1 MTHTKNFLRSVII
14 NSQIYLFMI
23 VLISASL
30 SAQSFTKITDSPA
43 AIDSGRTLGISFVDF
58 DGDGDLDI
66 YSNDLSAPIVDDDKI
81 YKNML
86 VETGTAEFVR
96 FRETGDLGNQNV
108 GTFGNTW
115 TDVDND
121 GDLDVYVSAVRSKFY
136 INNGDGTFT
145 LIGDGTLDWKNVN
158 RSWSGS
164 SADWNSDGFT
174 DLLLVHAAGF
184 LGPVQVNHMF
194 VNNGDG
200 TFAKVDSG
208 ASAVT
213 TGFAPYTCANWA
225 DYDRDGDLDLFIGS
239 GPADGSVAGDYIYK
253 NLLKETG
260 SATFERLTG
269 LSFVDEERDGQVYNW
284 IDYDNDGDLDVCV
297 TNYWGGLNNGLPNEL
312 WRNDN
317 GEYVKITEGDL
328 VTDDGYSL
336 ANVWGDYD
344 NDGDVDVYITNDA
357 GLPNRYYTNNGDG
370 TFTALAEG
378 DLVNKDPSIGSY
390 GASAGDYDN
399 DGDLDL
405 IVGNGAFLTYPG
417 TPNFL
422 FRNDNNNNNS
432 WVNLKCVGVQTNK
445 AATGT
450 EIWAKATINGHSY
463 WQYRTVSS
471 SNSFNGQNDL
481 RIHFGFG
488 DATTIDSLKIVWL
501 SGNED
506 VYTNVAVNKFYTAV
520 EGDDLTET
528 SVTSIEREDNILPAE
543 FSLEQ
548 NYPNPF
554 NPSTTIKFS
563 IPQATNVKLS
573 IYNMLGEKISE
584 LINSQLSAGNYNIP
598 FNAEKLSSGV
608 YIYKLDAGQYS
619 QSKKMQLIK

>member
-1 MTHTKNFLRSVII
+1 MTHAKNFLQTIFI
-14 NSQIYLFMI
+14 NSQKYFFTL
-23 VLISASL
+23 VLISVSL
-30 SAQSFTKITDSPA
+30 SAQNFTKITDSPA
-43 AIDSGRTLGISFVDF
+43 AIDSGRTMGISFVDF

-86 VETGTAEFVR
+86 VETGTPEFVR
-96 FRETGDLGNQNV
+96 YRETGDLGNQNV
-108 GTFGNTW
+108 GTFANTW

-121 GDLDVYVSAVRSKFY
+121 GDLDVYVSAIRSKFY
-136 INNGDGTFT
+136 INNGNGTFT
-145 LIGDGTLDWKNVN
+145 LISEGTLDWQNVN
-158 RSWSGS
+158 RSWSSS
-164 SADWNSDGFT
+164 SADWNSDGYT
-174 DLLLVHAAGF
+174 DFLLVHAQGF
-184 LGPVQVNHMF
+184 LGPAQVNHMF

-208 ASAVT
+208 ASPVT
-213 TGFAPYTCANWA
+213 TGFAPFTCANWA

-239 GPADGSVAGDYIYK
+239 GPADGSLAEDYIYK

-260 SATFERLTG
+260 TANFERLTG
-269 LSFVDEERDGQVYNW
+269 FPFVDEKRDGQVYNW

-297 TNYWGGLNNGLPNEL
+297 TNYWGGLDNGLPNEL

-317 GEYVKITEGDL
+317 GEYVKITEGNL

-336 ANVWGDYD
+336 ANVWGDFD
-344 NDGDVDVYITNDA
+344 NDGDVDVYITNDS

-378 DLVNKDPSIGSY
+378 DLVDKNPDVGSY

-405 IVGNGAFLTYPG
+405 VVGNGAFLAYPG

-422 FRNDNNNNNS
+422 FRNDNNNNNG
-432 WVNLKCVGVQTNK
+432 WVNLKCVGVETNK

-450 EIWAKATINGHSY
+450 EIWAKATINGNSY
-463 WQYRTVSS
+463 WQYRSASS

-488 DATTIDSLKIVWL
+488 NATNIDSLKIVWL
-501 SGNED
+501 SGNVD
-506 VYTNVAVNKFYTAV
+506 VYTNVAINKFYTAV
-520 EGDDLTET
+520 EGEDLTEINVT
-528 SVTSIEREDNILPAE
+528 SVESENNILPAE
-543 FSLEQ
+543 FALEQ

-554 NPSTTIKFS
+554 NPSTKIRFS
-563 IPQATNVKLS
+563 IPETANVNLS
-573 IYNMLGEKISE
+573 IYNMLGEKVSE
-584 LINSQLSAGNYNIP
+584 LINSQLNAGNYNIP
-598 FNAEKLSSGV
+598 FNAEKLSSGI
-608 YIYKLDAGQYS
+608 YIYKLDAGNFS